1 MARRGENIYKRKD
14 GRYEGRYI
22 KSYDMSGKAVYGYI
36 YAKSYGEVK
45 EKLLKCKTE
54 KKEKTKESKMTLEE
68 WILFWEEGQ
77 TAIKVSTLNIYKSH
91 IKNHIIPRLGRIPL
105 KNIKTGNLQDF
116 INEINLS
123 GTSARNVLSTLKVIL
138 KEAEKRGLI
147 EECWNKINLPP
158 KKKAFVKVLS
168 VSEQKA
174 LEKTLYEDKD
184 IGILICLYT
193 GLRIGEVCALR
204 WSDIDFENAILCV
217 NGTQVRT
224 KEGLDI
230 IPPKSD
236 ASKREIPIPD
246 FLMEKL
252 EQIKN
257 KGTYVLSQNQKPMD
271 VRAYRR
277 RFKNKIKEAHLSD
290 IKYHSLRHTFAT
302 RALEVGMD
310 YRTLS
315 EILGHSSVSIT
326 LDIYAHSLKEHKI
339 NEMKKISE
347 LFTG

>member
-22 KSYDMSGKAVYGYI
+22 KSYDLSGKAVYGYI
-36 YAKSYGEVK
+36 YSKSYGEVK

-54 KKEKTKESKMTLEE
+54 KKEKPKESKITLEE
-68 WILFWEEGQ
+68 WIGVWEEGQ
-77 TAIKVSTLNIYKSH
+77 KSVKISTLNIYKSH
-91 IKNHIIPRLGRIPL
+91 IKNHIIPSLGGISL
-105 KNIKTGNLQDF
+105 KKINTEIIQNF
-116 INEINLS
+116 INEITLS
-123 GTSARNVLSTLKVIL
+123 GASARSILSTLKVIL
-138 KEAEKRGLI
+138 KEAEKRGMI
-147 EECWNKINLPP
+147 EENWRRLKLPP
-158 KKKAFVKVLS
+158 KEKAFVRVLS
-168 VSEQKA
+168 VREQKA
-174 LEKTLYEDKD
+174 LEKTLCEDKD
-184 IGILICLYT
+184 IGILLCLYT

-204 WSDIDFENAILCV
+204 WCDIDFENSSLCV

-224 KEGLDI
+224 KDGLDI
-230 IPPKSD
+230 IPPKSN
-236 ASKREIPIPD
+236 ASKRQIPIPD

-257 KGTYVLSQNQKPMD
+257 KGAYVLSQNQKPMD

-277 RFKNKIKEAHLSD
+277 HFKNKIKGAQLPD

-339 NEMKKISE
+339 NEMKKIAE